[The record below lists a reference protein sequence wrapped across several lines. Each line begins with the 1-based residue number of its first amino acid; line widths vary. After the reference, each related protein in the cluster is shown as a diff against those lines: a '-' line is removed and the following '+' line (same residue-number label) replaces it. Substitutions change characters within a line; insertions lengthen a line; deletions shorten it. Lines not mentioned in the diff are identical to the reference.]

1 MSLEDEVDEELFNE
15 KHLCFSNII
24 DIKTY
29 SNIRKLLRV
38 SSYVLRFIQRWR
50 STRKLNQRRKLHC
63 KVESYIH
70 LDEINKATLVWIKD
84 IQKQT
89 FHQELSA
96 ITIGR
101 CLHVPT
107 FVKQLKLYRDKN
119 QVLIK
124 LQGQYRLFIS
134 GWLSKIFCPAT
145 KKQRFTDLMM
155 INIHK
160 RSLRTGCS
168 QTIRL
173 IRLSFWIPCF
183 RKVHSMPESSWTVIS
198 CKRHSAYY
206 ACYFQ
211 LLE

>member
-38 SSYVLRFIQRWR
+38 SSYVLRFIQRCR

-70 LDEINKATLVWIKD
+70 LDEINKATLVWIKN

-119 QVLIK
+119 QVL
-124 LQGQYRLFIS
+124 
-134 GWLSKIFCPAT
+134 
-145 KKQRFTDLMM
+145 
-155 INIHK
+155 
-160 RSLRTGCS
+160 
-168 QTIRL
+168 
-173 IRLSFWIPCF
+173 
-183 RKVHSMPESSWTVIS
+183 S
-198 CKRHSAYY
+198 CKGNIEYSSLDDTANYSV
-206 ACYFQ
+206 
-211 LLE
+211 LLPRNKDLPIWWW

>member
-1 MSLEDEVDEELFNE
+1 M
-15 KHLCFSNII
+15 
-24 DIKTY
+24 
-29 SNIRKLLRV
+29 RKLLRV
-38 SSYVLRFIQRWR
+38 SSYVLRFIQRCR

-63 KVESYIH
+63 KMESYIH

-119 QVLIK
+119 QVLSCKGNIDYSS
-124 LQGQYRLFIS
+124 LDDS
-134 GWLSKIFCPAT
+134 AKIILFCPAT

-168 QTIRL
+168 QTIRV
-173 IRLSFWIPCF
+173 IRLSFWIPCS
-183 RKVHSMPESSWTVIS
+183 RKLHSMPESSWTVIS

>member
-1 MSLEDEVDEELFNE
+1 MAKAFLRNKVLMSLTDPVLGPQCETTVTNECTTLMSLEDEVDEELFNE

-38 SSYVLRFIQRWR
+38 SSYVLRFIQRCR

-119 QVLIK
+119 QV
-124 LQGQYRLFIS
+124 
-134 GWLSKIFCPAT
+134 
-145 KKQRFTDLMM
+145 
-155 INIHK
+155 
-160 RSLRTGCS
+160 
-168 QTIRL
+168 
-173 IRLSFWIPCF
+173 
-183 RKVHSMPESSWTVIS
+183 
-198 CKRHSAYY
+198 
-206 ACYFQ
+206 
-211 LLE
+211 

>member
-15 KHLCFSNII
+15 KHICFSNII

-38 SSYVLRFIQRWR
+38 SSYVLRFIQRCR

-119 QVLIK
+119 QVL
-124 LQGQYRLFIS
+124 
-134 GWLSKIFCPAT
+134 
-145 KKQRFTDLMM
+145 
-155 INIHK
+155 
-160 RSLRTGCS
+160 
-168 QTIRL
+168 
-173 IRLSFWIPCF
+173 
-183 RKVHSMPESSWTVIS
+183 S
-198 CKRHSAYY
+198 CKGNIDYSSLDDSAKYSV
-206 ACYFQ
+206 
-211 LLE
+211 LVPRNKDLPIWWW